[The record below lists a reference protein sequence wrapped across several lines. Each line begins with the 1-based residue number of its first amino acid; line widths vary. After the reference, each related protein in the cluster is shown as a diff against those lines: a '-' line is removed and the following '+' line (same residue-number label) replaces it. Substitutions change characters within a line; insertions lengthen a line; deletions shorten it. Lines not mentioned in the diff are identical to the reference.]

1 MTEIDKVIAEARTFL
16 GCKWRHKGRNH
27 YGIDCAGLVVCAY
40 KAAGIE
46 VYDAK
51 HYGREP
57 WMDKLDEHLEKT
69 FGKRLNKDEMQEG
82 DVAVI
87 WWNEVPAPSHLGI
100 IAKHPNGGLS
110 LIHSYSQHNV
120 VEHRIDEDWFNKI
133 SHIYRMRKWEQP
145 QS

>member
-1 MTEIDKVIAEARTFL
+1 MTKIEQIINEARSFL

-27 YGIDCAGLVVCAY
+27 YGIDCAGLIVCSYA
-40 KAAGIE
+40 KAGVKVHDE
-46 VYDAK
+46 R

-57 WMDKLDEHLEKT
+57 WNDSLDAHLEKT
-69 FGKRLNKDEMQEG
+69 FGKRLDKSEMQAG

-100 IAKHPNGGLS
+100 IANHPSGGFS

-120 VEHRIDEDWFNKI
+120 VEHRIDEDWLNKI
-133 SHIYRMRKWEQP
+133 SHIYRMQKWEQP

>member
-1 MTEIDKVIAEARTFL
+1 MNEIQKVINEARSFI

-27 YGIDCAGLVVCAY
+27 YGIDCAGIIVCSFAS
-40 KAAGIE
+40 INVE
-46 VYDAK
+46 VQDRK

-57 WMDKLDEHLEKT
+57 WNDGLDKELEKT
-69 FGKRLNKDEMQEG
+69 FGKRLDKHLMQEG

-100 IAKHPNGGLS
+100 IATHPSGKLS

-120 VEHRIDEDWFNKI
+120 VEHIIDDDWFNKI
-133 SHIYRMRKWEQP
+133 SHIYRLKQWQ
-145 QS
+145 QQA